1 MKKKKVKNNTTE
13 GQLAG
18 EALHEVL
25 KQFPS
30 QTDDGVVTLE
40 PRSRGKLKKMEEVL
54 NNENIYKK
62 RKR

>member
-1 MKKKKVKNNTTE
+1 MKKKAGNNKME

-18 EALHEVL
+18 KALHAVL

-30 QTDDGVVTLE
+30 QIDNYDFTIE